1 MFFKKKIIWHK
12 ILDDAS
18 ELAESRPA
26 LFEVEGK
33 RLCIIKQ
40 KEEVFAIDD
49 RCPHQGASLSEG
61 YCEKKHIVCPWHQY
75 AFSLNTGRQADNG
88 GDYVDTFHVEIRP
101 DGVFVGIENTNFNL
115 F

>member
-12 ILDDAS
+12 ILDAAS

-26 LFEVEGK
+26 MFEIEGK

-40 KEEVFAIDD
+40 KEKVFAVDD

-61 YCEKKHIVCPWHQY
+61 YCEKNHIVCPWHHY
-75 AFSLNTGRQADNG
+75 AFNLHNGRQADDW
-88 GDYVDTFHVEIRP
+88 GDYVDTFPVEIRP
-101 DGVFVGIENTNFNL
+101 DGVFVGIAKSSFNL